1 MAESIPYI
9 AAPFTGGV
17 SLLAAKPVRKAIGR
31 ALKQPGPPGAP
42 QAVTTQTTA
51 VQQAAADAAARRSR
65 ARGQAS
71 TILSGFLD
79 QSQLK
84 QTIGS

>member
-1 MAESIPYI
+1 MAEAIPYV
-9 AAPFTGGV
+9 AAPFTGGA
-17 SLLAAKPVRKAIGR
+17 SLLAAKPVRSALR
-31 ALKQPGPPGAP
+31 APGPPKSP
-42 QAVTTQTTA
+42 DAVTTQTTA

-65 ARGQAS
+65 GRGQAS
-71 TILSGFLD
+71 TILKGFLD